1 MGSET
6 RQEAIVQKKNVAV
19 KMLIMFGKGYLIL
32 FADVAHW
39 QELK

>member
-6 RQEAIVQKKNVAV
+6 RQEATLQKNVAV
-19 KMLIMFGKGYLIL
+19 KMLIMFGKGCLIL

>member
-6 RQEAIVQKKNVAV
+6 RQEATLQKNVTV